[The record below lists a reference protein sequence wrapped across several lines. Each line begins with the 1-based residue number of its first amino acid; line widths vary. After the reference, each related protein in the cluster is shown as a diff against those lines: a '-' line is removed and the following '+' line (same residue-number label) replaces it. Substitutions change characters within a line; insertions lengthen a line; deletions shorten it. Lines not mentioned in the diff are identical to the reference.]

1 MQKIQA
7 NLCKYETK
15 RPENWANTQ
24 QKKLAKS
31 TQEKDAQC
39 NQK

>member
-1 MQKIQA
+1 MQKMQA